1 MGLAFETAQIEMT
14 SPSVADPVELP
25 ILLVRQP
32 DSLSVAIQ
40 SPNQKGQTIFATSQ
54 QPLRYVRDVRQAAAT
69 KKHFLVPLVVRPF
82 QLRKTNE
89 NRDAND
95 RAFALG
101 SYPMNRE
108 EKPRLDNL
116 QAASPA
122 LDFVANQLRAETV
135 WQVAE
140 ASVQPQAFFLPVVEV
155 EVVGQDEPGQERLE

>member
-1 MGLAFETAQIEMT
+1 
-14 SPSVADPVELP
+14 
-25 ILLVRQP
+25 
-32 DSLSVAIQ
+32 
-40 SPNQKGQTIFATSQ
+40 
-54 QPLRYVRDVRQAAAT
+54 
-69 KKHFLVPLVVRPF
+69 
-82 QLRKTNE
+82 
-89 NRDAND
+89 
-95 RAFALG
+95 
-101 SYPMNRE
+101 MNRE